1 MGWVR
6 PKCSSLHQ
14 PKMDWCA
21 HLPPSDGGNSGQAAN
36 RRSQVIEAH
45 TATMGHSITSRSV
58 SHKHAHPP
66 QNHCSERAPLEWG
79 GTKSHSAFKNS
90 DRCFYIIC
98 HRYILSTLVILYY
111 PNCDMWYSIIRGNFP
126 MNLHI
131 FSFKYLACQQ
141 SGFGF
146 ILL

>member
-1 MGWVR
+1 MPILRRITV
-6 PKCSSLHQ
+6 Q
-14 PKMDWCA
+14 
-21 HLPPSDGGNSGQAAN
+21 SGHHSNGVVLNHILLLKTQIAA
-36 RRSQVIEAH
+36 
-45 TATMGHSITSRSV
+45 
-58 SHKHAHPP
+58 
-66 QNHCSERAPLEWG
+66 
-79 GTKSHSAFKNS
+79 
-90 DRCFYIIC
+90 FYIIC

-111 PNCDMWYSIIRGNFP
+111 PNCDMWYSIIRENFP